1 MSHSFFTATAVCIL
15 GAGSSLSHLS
25 EFPGPPHKTLVDCG
39 FMNLFLNSHVAKQ
52 YGNRVKTD
60 GVNQSNINGEKLIN
74 YPFPYC
80 SLGEQKQIVAILDE
94 RLSEIDRTERDI
106 QSQLQKAESLRQSIL
121 KQAFSGKLVAQDPD
135 DEPATELLKRI
146 KNEKVGPET
155 NAKVAK

>member
-1 MSHSFFTATAVCIL
+1 
-15 GAGSSLSHLS
+15 
-25 EFPGPPHKTLVDCG
+25 
-39 FMNLFLNSHVAKQ
+39 MNLFLNSHVAKQ